1 MFTNQCHM
9 SAVTVCPRW
18 YKDNFPLLWLIKSHY
33 AVAIALG
40 TVGISSSEHMEESL
54 VISRTIDYFVELLK
68 HSNVSV
74 PDHRSLFS
82 KLCLC
87 DIINCYCIQMTYL
100 TSPKTT
106 LKAPLSCEHVVHV
119 TSWNSVWHEA
129 STLAPHNTRVRMWL
143 WKFSMSGWHSPSLA
157 GRCKWCKFLSCSTPM
172 LFWCVGNPFAR
183 PITPSHQHYSF
194 MLPALFSFLGESSW
208 DT

>member
-1 MFTNQCHM
+1 M
-9 SAVTVCPRW
+9 SNTLR
-18 YKDNFPLLWLIKSHY
+18 KSLITSC
-33 AVAIALG
+33 
-40 TVGISSSEHMEESL
+40 
-54 VISRTIDYFVELLK
+54 TIDYFVKLLM
-68 HSNVSV
+68 HSNFSV
-74 PDHRSLFS
+74 PDHKILFS
-82 KLCLC
+82 KLCQC
-87 DIINCYCIQMTYL
+87 DIINCYCIKITCL
-100 TSPKTT
+100 TNPKTT
-106 LKAPLSCEHVVHV
+106 FKAPLSCEHFVHV

-129 STLAPHNTRVRMWL
+129 STLTLHIVRMWL
-143 WKFSMSGWHSPSLA
+143 WKFSMSGCRSRSFS